1 MKCPSCGYNSFDSM
15 DKCKRCGS
23 SFKPVDPNSPAGM
36 FNDSEYFHEDV
47 DKVDLFENDDPLL
60 LDYELI
66 EDYSFHGTPSKPV
79 QNLSDYNNESLESY
93 LILAGFG
100 RRFIAFLFDI
110 TAILA
115 ISFFTIII
123 GLITAGINFSDGIMK
138 LSYIL
143 IPVYLILCL
152 LASTCL
158 LFLQAYSGKSF
169 GKILLGLRVVKEDGG
184 KISISESFIRWVG
197 YYLSALPLFYGY
209 ISAFFDYNLQ
219 TWHDKLSKTYVI
231 KDSKNQ
237 Q

>member
-1 MKCPSCGYNSFDSM
+1 MKCPSCGYNSFNSLDE
-15 DKCKRCGS
+15 CKRCGANLE
-23 SFKPVDPNSPAGM
+23 PVDSSSAAGM
-36 FNDSEYFHEDV
+36 FNDTGNFHEDV
-47 DKVDLFENDDPLL
+47 DKIDLFENEDPILL
-60 LDYELI
+60 EDELI
-66 EDYSFHGTPSKPV
+66 EDYSFHGTASKPV
-79 QNLSDYNNESLESY
+79 RNLSDYNNESLESY
-93 LILAGFG
+93 LTLASFS

-123 GLITAGINFSDGIMK
+123 GLITAGINLSDGIMK

-184 KISISESFIRWVG
+184 EISISESFIRWVG

-209 ISAFFDYNLQ
+209 ISALFDNNLQ
-219 TWHDKLSKTYVI
+219 TWHDKLSKTFVI
-231 KDSKNQ
+231 KDN
-237 Q
+237 